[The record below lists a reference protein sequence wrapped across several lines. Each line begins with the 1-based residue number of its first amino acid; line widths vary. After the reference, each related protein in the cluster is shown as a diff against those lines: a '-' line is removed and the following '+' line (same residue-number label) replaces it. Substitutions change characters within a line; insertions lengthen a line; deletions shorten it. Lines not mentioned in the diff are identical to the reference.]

1 MKMKNII
8 QGRDFG
14 KTIEIVHRIDAQD
27 SDSIEDGLA
36 VRIAPPTENSNKKES
51 KSAASQN
58 ASNQQTATQSKE
70 SCAPTSVLRA
80 VATP

>member
-58 ASNQQTATQSKE
+58 ASNQQTTQSKE

-80 VATP
+80 VTTP